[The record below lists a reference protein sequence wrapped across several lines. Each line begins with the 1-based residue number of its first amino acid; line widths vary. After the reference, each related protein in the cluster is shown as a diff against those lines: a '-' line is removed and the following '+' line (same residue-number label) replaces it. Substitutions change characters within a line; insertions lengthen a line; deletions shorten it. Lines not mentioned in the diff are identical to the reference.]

1 MKRIWKIWDSSWH
14 SVYWRITN
22 KILNPENAN
31 RILLSNAMLK
41 AETRITPLGTK
52 EIQSRGELSD
62 LWNLLL
68 SDAGLSSPPQGRKR
82 MSGESKGCRF
92 QVLDSVDS
100 SCNQDPEGKG
110 QGKERNAFQLL
121 SISSSIFYCLTTQCC
136 F

>member
-52 EIQSRGELSD
+52 EIQSRGD
-62 LWNLLL
+62 
-68 SDAGLSSPPQGRKR
+68 
-82 MSGESKGCRF
+82 
-92 QVLDSVDS
+92 
-100 SCNQDPEGKG
+100 
-110 QGKERNAFQLL
+110 
-121 SISSSIFYCLTTQCC
+121 
-136 F
+136 

>member
-52 EIQSRGELSD
+52 EIQSRGEITSNAGR
-62 LWNLLL
+62 NLPVIVLT
-68 SDAGLSSPPQGRKR
+68 ATRK
-82 MSGESKGCRF
+82 
-92 QVLDSVDS
+92 
-100 SCNQDPEGKG
+100 
-110 QGKERNAFQLL
+110 KENER
-121 SISSSIFYCLTTQCC
+121 
-136 F
+136 